1 MKKAKP
7 FDINA
12 LADVVK
18 QARAEYEYK
27 GDVMDS
33 DPPRVRMTKYALSQ
47 LGEADRI
54 ILIAY
59 CELESERTLAAL
71 LGVSKS
77 TIHNKLAEIRQ
88 KIYGIIWHSIYCGL
102 L

>member
-1 MKKAKP
+1 MRTPKP
-7 FDINA
+7 FDTTT
-12 LADVVK
+12 LAELVK
-18 QARAEYEYK
+18 KARPEYEYD
-27 GDVMDS
+27 GDVMNT
-33 DPPRVRMTKYALSQ
+33 DPDRVRMLKYAVSQ

-59 CELESERTLAAL
+59 CEINSERTLASL

-88 KIYGIIWHSIYCGL
+88 QMQSIIWQSIYFGSL
-102 L
+102 

>member
-1 MKKAKP
+1 MRTPKP
-7 FDINA
+7 FDTTT
-12 LADVVK
+12 LAELVK
-18 QARAEYEYK
+18 KARPEYEYD
-27 GDVMDS
+27 GDVMTTDT
-33 DPPRVRMTKYALSQ
+33 DRARMIKYAMAQ

-59 CELESERTLAAL
+59 CEINSERTLASL

-88 KIYGIIWHSIYCGL
+88 QIQGIIWHSIYCGL